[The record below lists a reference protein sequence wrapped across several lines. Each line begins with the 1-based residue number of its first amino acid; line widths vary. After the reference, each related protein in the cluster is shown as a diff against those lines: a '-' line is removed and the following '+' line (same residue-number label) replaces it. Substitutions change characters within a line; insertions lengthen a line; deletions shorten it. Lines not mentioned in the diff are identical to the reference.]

1 MLKKFFTVFALISIA
16 TSSQAQ
22 SAKGPLQLKQ
32 TSAWNVDYADDRC
45 RLMRQFGEGDDKVFA
60 IFDRYGPGERF
71 RITIAG
77 KPVKTAVENGEA
89 TIKFGPVEG
98 EQKLA
103 FYKGNLGEYPAL
115 VFQSQ
120 ARIAPPTPLEQS
132 AIDQRKADEWIE
144 LASVGPERESAIRNL
159 TITKPLRR
167 TIIMETGPM
176 RKPLEALGL
185 CIDNLMASWGID
197 VEKHKLLTQ
206 PVKPLTS
213 PGRWI
218 VSTDYPVNMLSAG
231 QPAIVEF
238 RMSVGAD
245 GNPVSCHIQST
256 TRPKE
261 FDKAVC
267 GSLMERAR
275 FAPALDVEGKPLAS
289 FYRNSVRFALPK

>member
-115 VFQSQ
+115 VFQAQ
-120 ARIAPPTPLEQS
+120 ARVAPPTPLEQS
-132 AIDQRKADEWIE
+132 AIDNRKADEWIE
-144 LASVGPERESAIRNL
+144 LASVGPEREGAIRNL
-159 TITKPLRR
+159 TIANLCAARSSWKLDRCGNHSR
-167 TIIMETGPM
+167 
-176 RKPLEALGL
+176 LLGY
-185 CIDNLMASWGID
+185 
-197 VEKHKLLTQ
+197 
-206 PVKPLTS
+206 
-213 PGRWI
+213 
-218 VSTDYPVNMLSAG
+218 VSTISWRRGALML
-231 QPAIVEF
+231 
-238 RMSVGAD
+238 R
-245 GNPVSCHIQST
+245 ST
-256 TRPKE
+256 N
-261 FDKAVC
+261 C
-267 GSLMERAR
+267 
-275 FAPALDVEGKPLAS
+275 
-289 FYRNSVRFALPK
+289 